1 MKQILFVLAII
12 GCVFTA
18 NAQDVEKQSVEK
30 QQTANISPLPE
41 IILTV

>member
-18 NAQDVEKQSVEK
+18 NAQELETQSAVKQE
-30 QQTANISPLPE
+30 
-41 IILTV
+41 TVK